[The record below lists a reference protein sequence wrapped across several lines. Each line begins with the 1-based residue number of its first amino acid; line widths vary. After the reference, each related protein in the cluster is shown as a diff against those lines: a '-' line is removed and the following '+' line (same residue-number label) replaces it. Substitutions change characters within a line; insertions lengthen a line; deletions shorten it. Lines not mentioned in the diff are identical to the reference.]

1 MRPVFRFTCLA
12 NDRECLLI
20 QELVLDDNGAL
31 RARAANMSLPKVRM
45 FRVPLTAGGGG
56 YEAAVRLYLPPEI
69 TFETFTSFPLLVQV

>member
-1 MRPVFRFTCLA
+1 MVDDGEGLV
-12 NDRECLLI
+12 N

-45 FRVPLTAGGGG
+45 FRVPLTASGG

-69 TFETFTSFPLLVQV
+69 TFDTFTSFPLLVQV

>member
-1 MRPVFRFTCLA
+1 MA
-12 NDRECLLI
+12 NDGECLLI

-45 FRVPLTAGGGG
+45 FRVPLTAGGAG

>member
-1 MRPVFRFTCLA
+1 MA
-12 NDRECLLI
+12 NDGGGPVN

-45 FRVPLTAGGGG
+45 FRVPLTAAGSGGG

>member
-1 MRPVFRFTCLA
+1 MA
-12 NDRECLLI
+12 NDGGGPVN

-45 FRVPLTAGGGG
+45 FRVPLAASG

-69 TFETFTSFPLLVQV
+69 TAETFTSFPLLVQV

>member
-1 MRPVFRFTCLA
+1 MA
-12 NDRECLLI
+12 NDGGGPVN
-20 QELVLDDNGAL
+20 QELVLDDNDAL

>member
-1 MRPVFRFTCLA
+1 MA
-12 NDRECLLI
+12 NDGGGPVN

-56 YEAAVRLYLPPEI
+56 GYEAAVRLYLPPEI